1 MVLSQETSLLK
12 LLNYVVEKMELLK
25 SYPWKLQQNGDNEM
39 VTRN

>member
-25 SYPWKLQQNGDNEM
+25 SYMWKLQQN
-39 VTRN
+39 